1 MQCRALGG
9 HPPGIIKSSTEMDRW
24 KGPETERNTKWQM
37 CSHLA
42 TVLQQCSE
50 RLALPQRHQSRYAQ
64 LFRLG
69 NCSTGGECGEDELG
83 VAVCLEM
90 QIFAQNV
97 RWRCRPV
104 SMHSLR
110 FGITTRVCLWLLLA
124 TEDTILCSRKA
135 LGAHLSC
142 ATHPFCFRRRPTR
155 KNAAY
160 SRQ

>member
-1 MQCRALGG
+1 MDTLLESLKA
-9 HPPGIIKSSTEMDRW
+9 PPKWTDERL
-24 KGPETERNTKWQM
+24 PETERNTKGQM

-135 LGAHLSC
+135 LGAHLLRHPSLLLQET
-142 ATHPFCFRRRPTR
+142 THV
-155 KNAAY
+155 
-160 SRQ
+160 